1 MQFSVQGGGGVAGAL
16 SICWP
21 KAALDRIPAAIEIA
35 IHDFR
40 ILALS
45 SRPNQPSTADCDS
58 AQGNPAQFHIFPWK
72 P

>member
-21 KAALDRIPAAIEIA
+21 KATLDRIPAAIEQAIQLA

-40 ILALS
+40 INALS
-45 SRPNQPSTADCDS
+45 SRPQQRSTADCDS
-58 AQGNPAQFHIFPWK
+58 AQGN
-72 P
+72 